1 MAICFFLVS
10 CVLAIG
16 LGVGIVKI
24 NEYNSAMRGSLQ
36 RLFFIAALTVM
47 FNAFG
52 VIFNDEMLA
61 TLFYGLYF
69 ASADWLVIMLLDFTK
84 DYTDCKDNISL
95 FKTVVCIIAAID
107 TISMTANTFTHHVFE
122 CVQTALPGGG
132 SCYAVIHVI
141 FGYGVPLYSVHLLY
155 DYIIVFLI
163 LLMLWLKVCHSVK
176 LYRKKYLMLMWSF
189 VLVLTFNI
197 GYRFV
202 DIPIDISPITYSGLA
217 LVSAYFVLFYTPKT
231 VIGQLLALSV
241 EDMESAVMCFD
252 RDGNC
257 VHANEMCR
265 RIFNAHDSLKAV
277 EEYFV
282 KWRGDKQIEDFKE
295 ESWKEDYVLEDGE
308 THYFENHFKFLLDD
322 KGHYLGSFFTMVD
335 QTETYRNL
343 ELEHYNATHDFLTDI
358 YNRERFFEQAAAVLE
373 EDPDTERVVVCIDVK
388 DFKVVNDLFG
398 EETGNRILKR
408 IAGLMRRDAVH
419 EDTRYGRLEADRFA
433 MCMREEY
440 FHESDYAEYLE
451 DLKKIVNSSVYKMH
465 VHVGVY
471 HITDP
476 TLSVSVM
483 CDRAFTAIRRIKDN
497 YQQIVSY
504 YSENMGNSSQR
515 EKVMVGEFDRA
526 IAAGEFQIY
535 LQPQIAVRGYD
546 VLGAEALVRWDHP
559 VRGMI
564 SPAEFIPV
572 FEKSGNIARLDCYVW
587 ELACKQLNAWKEQ
600 GREGLHISVNISPK
614 DFYFV
619 DVYETLTSLVERY
632 EINPAYL
639 KLEITETALMEELNK
654 QVDLLCRLRDY
665 GFQVEIDDF
674 GSGYSSLNTLQ
685 DIEVDVLKLDRGFL
699 RKTSHEERSRTIMN
713 SVIDMSKSLGL
724 TVVTEGVE
732 TLEQVEYLT
741 QAGCDIFQGYYFAKP
756 MPIKEFE
763 AKYFQAANAN

>member
-1 MAICFFLVS
+1 MAIGFFAVS
-10 CVLAIG
+10 CLLAVGLVIG
-16 LGVGIVKI
+16 AILI
-24 NEYNSAMRGSLQ
+24 NKYENPMRRPLQ
-36 RLFFIAALTVM
+36 LLFGAAALTVTC
-47 FNAFG
+47 NAVA
-52 VIFNDEMLA
+52 VISTSEMIA
-61 TLFYGLYF
+61 MLFYGLYF
-69 ASADWLVIMLLDFTK
+69 AFADWLVIGLLDFTRL
-84 DYTDCKDNISL
+84 YTDSKDGKMW
-95 FKTVVCIIAAID
+95 FKVMLCVVATVD
-107 TISMTANTFTHHVFE
+107 TISMIVNAVTEHVFVCE
-122 CVQTALPGGG
+122 LAELPGGAF
-132 SCYAVIHVI
+132 CYTVVYQVPD
-141 FGYGVPLYSVHLLY
+141 YGVPIYGIHLAF
-155 DYIIVFLI
+155 DYLLVMMV
-163 LLMLWLKVCHSVK
+163 LLMLFVNVYSTTRV
-176 LYRKKYLMLMWSF
+176 YRRKYVVLLWSF
-189 VLVLTFNI
+189 LVILTGNI
-197 GYRFV
+197 GYRFW
-202 DIPIDISPITYSGLA
+202 DFPMDFSPILYFGLA
-217 LVSAYFVLFYTPKT
+217 IFSAYFALLYVPKD
-231 VIGQLLALSV
+231 VVARLLALSV

-252 RDGNC
+252 KDGKC
-257 VHANEMCR
+257 VHANEQCR
-265 RIFNAHDSLKAV
+265 RIFGAHKSLEPV
-277 EEYFV
+277 EAYFEAW
-282 KWRGDKQIEDFKE
+282 KGERQIEDFKE
-295 ESWKEDYVLEDGE
+295 ETWNEQYVLEDGE
-308 THYFENHFKFLLDD
+308 NHFFEVHFKFLLDN
-322 KGHYLGSFFTMVD
+322 KGRYLGIFITMAD
-335 QTETYRNL
+335 RTEAYRKL
-343 ELEHYNATHDFLTDI
+343 EIERYNATHDYLTDI
-358 YNRERFFEQAAAVLE
+358 YNRERFFQEAAKVLE

-440 FHESDYAEYLE
+440 FHEEDYEEYLE
-451 DLKKIVNSSVYKMH
+451 DLKKIVKSSVYKMH

-471 HITDP
+471 HIADP
-476 TLSVSVM
+476 TMSVSVM
-483 CDRAFTAIRRIKDN
+483 CDRAFVAIRRIKDN
-497 YQQIVSY
+497 YQQIVSH
-504 YSENMGNSSQR
+504 YSENMGNTSQR

-535 LQPQIAVRGYD
+535 LQPQIAVRDYD

-587 ELACKQLNAWKEQ
+587 ELACRQLREWKDQ

-614 DFYFV
+614 DFYFL
-619 DVYETLTSLVERY
+619 DVYETLTSLVKRY
-632 EINPAYL
+632 EINPEYL
-639 KLEITETALMEELNK
+639 KLEITETALMEELAK
-654 QVDLLCRLRDY
+654 QVDLLTRLRAF

-685 DIEVDVLKLDRGFL
+685 DIEVDVLKLDRGLL
-699 RKTSHEERSRTIMN
+699 RKTPHEERSRTIMN

-763 AKYFQAANAN
+763 AKYFQAAGAN

>member
-1 MAICFFLVS
+1 MAISFFLVS
-10 CVLAIG
+10 CVLAVG
-16 LGVGIVKI
+16 LVAGIVKI
-24 NEYNSAMRGSLQ
+24 NEYNTPIRASLQ
-36 RLFFIAALTVM
+36 RLFFAATLTVM
-47 FNAFG
+47 FNAVG
-52 VIFNDEMLA
+52 VICNNEMIA
-61 TLFYGLYF
+61 TFFYGLYF
-69 ASADWLVIMLLDFTK
+69 ASADWLVITLLDFTK
-84 DYTDCKDNISL
+84 LYTDCKDNINL
-95 FKTVVCIIAAID
+95 FKTVLCIIATID
-107 TISMTANTFTHHVFE
+107 SISMVVNTYTHHVFE
-122 CVQTALPGGG
+122 CVLEELPGGG
-132 SCYAVIHVI
+132 SCYTVIHVMSD
-141 FGYGVPLYSVHLLY
+141 YGVPLYGVHLLC

-163 LLMLWLKVCHSVK
+163 LWMLGLKICHSVK

-189 VLVLTFNI
+189 IVVLIFNI
-197 GYRFV
+197 GYRFTDFPV
-202 DIPIDISPITYSGLA
+202 DVSPITYSGLA
-217 LVSAYFVLFYTPKT
+217 LVSAYFVLFYTPKA
-231 VIGQLLALSV
+231 VVGQLLALSV

-252 RDGNC
+252 RDGKC
-257 VHANEMCR
+257 VHVNEMCR
-265 RIFNAHDSLKAV
+265 RIFDAHDSLEPMDA
-277 EEYFV
+277 YFV
-282 KWRGDKQIEDFKE
+282 KWRGDKQVEDFKE
-295 ESWKEDYVLEDGE
+295 ESWKEEYVLEDGE

-322 KGHYLGSFFTMVD
+322 KGHYLGSFFTMAD
-335 QTETYRNL
+335 QTEIYRNL
-343 ELEHYNATHDFLTDI
+343 EVEHYNATHDYLTDI
-358 YNRERFFEQAAAVLE
+358 YNRERFFEQAAAVIAE
-373 EDPDTERVVVCIDVK
+373 NPDIERVVVCIDVK

-408 IAGLMRRDAVH
+408 IAGLMRRDAIH

-433 MCMREEY
+433 MCMREEF
-440 FHESDYAEYLE
+440 FHELDYEDYLE

-476 TLSVSVM
+476 SLSVAVM
-483 CDRAFTAIRRIKDN
+483 CDRAFVAIRRIKEN
-497 YQQIVSY
+497 YQQIVSH
-504 YSENMGNSSQR
+504 YSEDMGYSTQR

-535 LQPQIAVRGYD
+535 LQPQIAVKGYD

-587 ELACKQLNAWKEQ
+587 ELACRQLREWKDK

-614 DFYFV
+614 DFFFL

-632 EINPAYL
+632 EINPVYL

-654 QVDLLCRLRDY
+654 QADLLSRLRDF

-699 RKTSHEERSRTIMN
+699 RKTGHEERSRTIMN
-713 SVIDMSKSLGL
+713 SVIDMSKRLGL

-741 QAGCDIFQGYYFAKP
+741 EAGCDIFQGYYFAKP
-756 MPIKEFE
+756 MPVKEFE
-763 AKYFQAANAN
+763 AKYFQATGAD